1 MRRAKTRG
9 STFSNFDRHLKLVDR
24 DFVTLHGLRMY
35 TYRYD
40 DRARSRIIED
50 TAVSGDKVRILCSP
64 DDYDDAA
71 AQASLLSSKGV
82 IVKVVTDERER
93 TLVSAARQGMS
104 VDVSPSQAMFDY
116 AAKKGLDKDRAKRI
130 VDVFEEVISS

>member
-9 STFSNFDRHLKLVDR
+9 STFFEFDRHLKLVDR

-71 AQASLLSSKGV
+71 AQ
-82 IVKVVTDERER
+82 
-93 TLVSAARQGMS
+93 RQ
-104 VDVSPSQAMFDY
+104 PAF
-116 AAKKGLDKDRAKRI
+116 I
-130 VDVFEEVISS
+130 

>member
-1 MRRAKTRG
+1 MIV
-9 STFSNFDRHLKLVDR
+9 LVLVSSR
-24 DFVTLHGLRMY
+24 TLLFPAIRC
-35 TYRYD
+35 
-40 DRARSRIIED
+40 
-50 TAVSGDKVRILCSP
+50 VSSALLI
-64 DDYDDAA
+64 DYDDAA

-82 IVKVVTDERER
+82 IVKVVPMS
-93 TLVSAARQGMS
+93 VSALSFLQLGRGMS